1 MSGNSFWTCPL
12 TRGLLLTS
20 HPVEG
25 KVSKNR
31 MDSIHPTQTRR
42 KELNQLIHHDA
53 CTNLRF
59 LLTIRND
66 ITLNFYN
73 IGQYFMLLLH
83 TTKILRKPI
92 DRGRL
97 GLITWT
103 QNRQVHSIRSK
114 RILKFFNSYSSHP
127 SNECSDT
134 SCGRTP

>member
-1 MSGNSFWTCPL
+1 MSGNSFWTGPL

-25 KVSKNR
+25 KFRLVRETLKVSKNR
-31 MDSIHPTQTRR
+31 IDSIHPTQTRR

-59 LLTIRND
+59 LLTIRHD

-83 TTKILRKPI
+83 TTSKNSKKAY
-92 DRGRL
+92 
-97 GLITWT
+97 
-103 QNRQVHSIRSK
+103 RQ
-114 RILKFFNSYSSHP
+114 
-127 SNECSDT
+127 
-134 SCGRTP
+134 G

>member
-1 MSGNSFWTCPL
+1 MSGNSFWTRPL

-25 KVSKNR
+25 KFRLVRETLKVSKNR
-31 MDSIHPTQTRR
+31 IDSIHPTQTRR
-42 KELNQLIHHDA
+42 KELNQLIHYDA

-83 TTKILRKPI
+83 TTSKILRKPI

-97 GLITWT
+97 GLSTWT
-103 QNRQVHSIRSK
+103 QNRQVHSISSK
-114 RILKFFNSYSSHP
+114 RIFEVFQKVQQSS
-127 SNECSDT
+127 
-134 SCGRTP
+134 